1 MGRAPVLIYMCE
13 SERKRKQGRERGNV
27 GEKEGG
33 REGDRELHRLV
44 TYSQYFRSLLNGKNF
59 LQF

>member
-13 SERKRKQGRERGNV
+13 SERKRKEGRERGNV

-44 TYSQYFRSLLNGKNF
+44 TFSVF
-59 LQF
+59 